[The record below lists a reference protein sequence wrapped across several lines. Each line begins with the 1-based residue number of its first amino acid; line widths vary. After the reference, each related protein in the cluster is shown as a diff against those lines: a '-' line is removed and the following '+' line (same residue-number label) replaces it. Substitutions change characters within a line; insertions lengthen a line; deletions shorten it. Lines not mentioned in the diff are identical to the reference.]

1 MRSLNTSTKNEVT
14 YKKLIAV
21 TSNKDDIIFM
31 SDLRLNSKKNKTV
44 VHDVEKICFGLGY
57 NSHLHST
64 LPSRGVGILIKK
76 EIDCTIKNTICDT
89 INDNFI
95 LLSIQIGKCNIT
107 IGSIY
112 GPNHDDESD
121 MYDRLTNN
129 ITAMGNE
136 NVILGGDWNATWD
149 NSRADKNLDVLNMTA
164 IPSYIR
170 SNAVLKMSGKL
181 KLTDPYRIFYPDRRD
196 FTFIPS
202 AVGQNNRSRL
212 DFFLVS
218 ESVSDKLV
226 NCTIP
231 NSTNGKIF
239 DHKQIFLSF
248 KRDKKNQTPC

>member
-14 YKKLIAV
+14 YKKLMAV
-21 TSNKDDIIFM
+21 ISNKDDIIFM

-170 SNAVLKMSGKL
+170 SNAILKMSGKL
-181 KLTDPYRIFYPDRRD
+181 KLMDPYRIFYPDRR
-196 FTFIPS
+196 
-202 AVGQNNRSRL
+202 Q
-212 DFFLVS
+212 
-218 ESVSDKLV
+218 
-226 NCTIP
+226 
-231 NSTNGKIF
+231 
-239 DHKQIFLSF
+239 F
-248 KRDKKNQTPC
+248 KRDKKNHTPC

>member
-1 MRSLNTSTKNEVT
+1 
-14 YKKLIAV
+14 
-21 TSNKDDIIFM
+21 
-31 SDLRLNSKKNKTV
+31 
-44 VHDVEKICFGLGY
+44 
-57 NSHLHST
+57 
-64 LPSRGVGILIKK
+64 
-76 EIDCTIKNTICDT
+76 
-89 INDNFI
+89 
-95 LLSIQIGKCNIT
+95 
-107 IGSIY
+107 
-112 GPNHDDESD
+112 

-226 NCTIP
+226 NCTFLTQQTVKFLI
-231 NSTNGKIF
+231 TNRFFSASKGI
-239 DHKQIFLSF
+239 
-248 KRDKKNQTPC
+248 KKTKHHAKGPHF